1 MKHFK
6 IIPLTFLLTLLAI
19 SLTNTSVVLSG
30 YETDPAGDAG
40 GVIGCDITQV
50 NVDVDYNSPEDDEI
64 ILKITLVAKLELN
77 TSITF
82 NWFDY
87 NFYVD
92 TSLSTNPDTSLLTDD
107 IYEYRAHLGRKH
119 NNNTGVWTNTSSLH
133 CTRYYYT
140 GDGQGKT
147 LGTFY
152 WNPNT
157 ENWVGSDPELEVG
170 ELIDNTIVWDV
181 TGAIY
186 REHPIGNGDV
196 VQGVAT
202 TAYGL
207 SVKDRALE
215 SGWVDEF
222 DNMCVAPTDTN
233 TPSLPFPAPGLI
245 ASFAFL
251 ASVAIVTTIL
261 KKKR

>member
-1 MKHFK
+1 MKRFK

-30 YETDPAGDAG
+30 YETDPTGDADG
-40 GVIGCDITQV
+40 IIGCDITQI

-64 ILKITLVAKLELN
+64 ILKITLAAALELN
-77 TSITF
+77 TSITY

-92 TSLSTNPDTSLLTDD
+92 TSLSTNSNTSLLTDD

-119 NNNTGVWTNTSSLH
+119 NNNTGIWTNTSSLL

-147 LGTFY
+147 LGSFY

-157 ENWVGSDPELEVG
+157 ENWVGSDPGIDFGEVIG
-170 ELIDNTIVWDV
+170 NTIVWDV

-186 REHPIGNGDV
+186 RELELFTENNQLV
-196 VQGVAT
+196 VDTSFKESVQQHMVSLLEIALQKVVGSMNSTIYVNIHLVQVQVHLHSHSQHQD
-202 TAYGL
+202 L
-207 SVKDRALE
+207 SLALH
-215 SGWVDEF
+215 S
-222 DNMCVAPTDTN
+222 
-233 TPSLPFPAPGLI
+233 
-245 ASFAFL
+245 
-251 ASVAIVTTIL
+251 
-261 KKKR
+261 